1 MIGGVIGPSV
11 AGAQHAGEGLVGLVE
26 VTDNRMKAEPSLVV
40 RRSILFVRVAGEQ
53 GGVDVDGDR

>member
-1 MIGGVIGPSV
+1 
-11 AGAQHAGEGLVGLVE
+11 